1 MKDRDYVDSEI
12 PVEEAET
19 QLLSSRLQ
27 TKNSNFDKLLRE
39 KMESHAENMRYERK
53 LTNYI

>member
-1 MKDRDYVDSEI
+1 MKDRDSDDSET
-12 PVEEAET
+12 VEEAEI
-19 QLLSSRLQ
+19 QFLSSRLQ